1 MKKINAVTRI
11 IMVLVLYIIRIP
23 ITMMYS
29 LLDFIFNLIL
39 LIFDYI
45 LILIDKMM
53 MNSIKDYMK
62 MNGYSLDSLLKIK
75 ITPEE
80 EKQQEPTDEEDSKL

>member
-1 MKKINAVTRI
+1 
-11 IMVLVLYIIRIP
+11 
-23 ITMMYS
+23 
-29 LLDFIFNLIL
+29 
-39 LIFDYI
+39 
-45 LILIDKMM
+45 M